1 LSVPDNATVDVTKIK
16 LRYMAVYF
24 FVQGVVILTLGA
36 ILLGSSIPLSL
47 GLGLVGGF
55 VQVAILFYIG
65 RSGMSSAGW

>member
-1 LSVPDNATVDVTKIK
+1 VDVTKIK
-16 LRYMAVYF
+16 LRYMAVYL

-36 ILLGSSIPLSL
+36 ILMGSSIPLSL

-65 RSGMSSAGW
+65 KSGMSSAGW

>member
-1 LSVPDNATVDVTKIK
+1 VDVTKIK
-16 LRYMAVYF
+16 LRYMAVYL

-65 RSGMSSAGW
+65 KSGMSSAGW